1 MICHVFSN
9 SAVAPDSRLSQRTNE
24 WSHWE
29 TLVYDKLGIKSIRL
43 NNTTFANQGELCQTR
58 RRENNG
64 KGKEGDQKKK
74 YLHKSDTDTDEEES
88 PPPPGN
94 DPFLSQEKEQPGDF
108 ISDDQSELGDSIPDD
123 QHEPREDSSS
133 HEHTEPGDFFPLRS
147 IRLPSSSISH
157 WDFISKWD
165 ERRRYSSY
173 GERSKTN
180 LGKTFSPTITMNK
193 FEKDLPLKGDTK
205 TKIFTDLPL
214 KGDTEEKIDDRVLL
228 PLEDEFDE
236 HELREDSSSHD
247 KTNLRE
253 NILPH
258 DQPEIVSRSKIPGR

>member
-43 NNTTFANQGELCQTR
+43 NNTTFRNKGEICPR

-133 HEHTEPGDFFPLRS
+133 HEHTEPGDFFPYDRYDFHLHRS
-147 IRLPSSSISH
+147 PTETLYQSETNEEDTPLMENDQKRTWGKHSPPRSQWTNSRKISPWKETQKQRSSRISH
-157 WDFISKWD
+157 WKEIPRK
-165 ERRRYSSY
+165 
-173 GERSKTN
+173 RSTI
-180 LGKTFSPTITMNK
+180 GFSFP
-193 FEKDLPLKGDTK
+193 
-205 TKIFTDLPL
+205 
-214 KGDTEEKIDDRVLL
+214 
-228 PLEDEFDE
+228 
-236 HELREDSSSHD
+236 
-247 KTNLRE
+247 
-253 NILPH
+253 
-258 DQPEIVSRSKIPGR
+258 